1 MLKDLKEKRKKRKKR
16 KKPITPQR
24 HFPDTWI
31 TLVISVSTFPTG
43 HKAVRSQKGCTVLRH
58 PIIRGDLKTQS
69 SLHWRYS
76 KRKLRKYWRC
86 VFPYVL
92 RQCLFSSPSNASKG
106 KGLFSFSL
114 ACHFKCILLEQT
126 KGAIF
131 FFFLLGKKQR
141 SSFLLQPQSPPQL
154 LQNTSVLPGSP
165 ALAQTFRAIRWC
177 GKHLNSKLTPA
188 WNREEPEGPPDPPP
202 AAFVPHSLTHLKVI
216 LALKFPKLCLWLC
229 WCTV

>member
-1 MLKDLKEKRKKRKKR
+1 MFFASVCFPPRQMPPKARACF
-16 KKPITPQR
+16 
-24 HFPDTWI
+24 HFLW
-31 TLVISVSTFPTG
+31 LVILNAFSWN
-43 HKAVRSQKGCTVLRH
+43 RQK
-58 PIIRGDLKTQS
+58 
-69 SLHWRYS
+69 
-76 KRKLRKYWRC
+76 
-86 VFPYVL
+86 
-92 RQCLFSSPSNASKG
+92 
-106 KGLFSFSL
+106 
-114 ACHFKCILLEQT
+114 EQ
-126 KGAIF
+126 F

-216 LALKFPKLCLWLC
+216 LALKFPKLCL
-229 WCTV
+229 